1 MSGYDALASSYD
13 GLMADG
19 AYRRRADFLERLF
32 RKGGIPVHSVL
43 DLACGTGTIACLLA
57 ERGYRVTATD
67 GSEEMLTQAMAKA
80 SCLEGEP
87 PLFLH
92 QAMPR
97 LRLIQPVDA
106 AVSTLDSLNYLTR
119 KQELQETFRRV
130 YRWLKPGGQFIFDVN
145 TPYKLRRMDGQM
157 YMDET
162 EESFCVWRTF
172 FSERTKV
179 CTYQVDLFQLRSNSA
194 WERDFEEHRERAW
207 EAEELQQYLA
217 EAGFTR
223 VSITGDLSVRPPAA
237 DEDRWI
243 VRCVRELESI
253 KGVLSYERSA
263 GTGNYKGRHGEGR
276 GGLYPG
282 LDGAGAADPQD
293 PAGGYSGPWP
303 DPGGGLHDG
312 QCPEGGRSQSDSAHP
327 GRRPIGYPFGG
338 VG

>member
-32 RKGGIPVHSVL
+32 RKSPVPVHSVL

-57 ERGYRVTATD
+57 ERGYQVIAAD

-80 SCLEGEP
+80 SRLEREP

-97 LRLIQPVDA
+97 LRLIRPVDA

-119 KQELQETFRRV
+119 KQDLRETFRRV
-130 YRWLKPGGQFIFDVN
+130 HRWLRPGGQFIFDVN
-145 TPYKLRRMDGQM
+145 TPHKLRRMDGQM

-179 CTYQVDLFQLRSNSA
+179 CTYQVDLFQLRPDGA
-194 WERDFEEHRERAW
+194 WEREFEEHRERAW
-207 EAEELQQYLA
+207 EAEELRRYLA
-217 EAGFTR
+217 EAGFAQ
-223 VSITGDLSVRPPAA
+223 VSITGDLSMRPPAT

-243 VRCVRELESI
+243 VRCVRESE
-253 KGVLSYERSA
+253 
-263 GTGNYKGRHGEGR
+263 
-276 GGLYPG
+276 
-282 LDGAGAADPQD
+282 
-293 PAGGYSGPWP
+293 
-303 DPGGGLHDG
+303 
-312 QCPEGGRSQSDSAHP
+312 
-327 GRRPIGYPFGG
+327 
-338 VG
+338 